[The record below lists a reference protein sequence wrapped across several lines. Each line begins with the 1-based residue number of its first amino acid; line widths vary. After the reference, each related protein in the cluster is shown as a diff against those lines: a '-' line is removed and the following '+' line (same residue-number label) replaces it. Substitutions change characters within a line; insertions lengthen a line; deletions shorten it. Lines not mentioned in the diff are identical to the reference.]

1 MLGASGKHKL
11 NENQKV
17 CRVLLTMSSS
27 SDESSSYEE
36 SDSSDVASDKVWTCD
51 DIYPAKANKAS
62 NSDDSSSS
70 EQSFEKP
77 QKSKG
82 KSASQAYSSSSDSD
96 DQSSDHCE
104 SESSEDNSAQR
115 RAQGRPKI
123 QRHSSGEIEVHLT
136 AQSKALANAKKEE
149 NERRKIIDLNKDGMK
164 KREAQAQEADN
175 ISVEF
180 ENLRKEYDS
189 SDESMESLK
198 KMVAKGHAKKS
209 AEGGIKSE
217 EKVKFEKRNMEREM
231 RLAKARERIEKKKDD
246 EAAKEAKER
255 LKDKDVSTS
264 KLDMSKAARV
274 ERAYSWYS
282 RMAMP
287 TREKMKE
294 RVEYM
299 PASSGVTPD
308 DVDLLPW
315 NARGTFVSVA
325 AMMRMNRTATSFV
338 KKSST
343 SAVSESETDSD

>member
-1 MLGASGKHKL
+1 
-11 NENQKV
+11 
-17 CRVLLTMSSS
+17 MSSS

-62 NSDDSSSS
+62 DSDEYSSSS
-70 EQSFEKP
+70 EQSIEKP
-77 QKSKG
+77 QKLKG
-82 KSASQAYSSSSDSD
+82 KTESQAYSSSSDSD
-96 DQSSDHCE
+96 EQSSEESE
-104 SESSEDNSAQR
+104 SESSDDNSDSIDVTPS
-115 RAQGRPKI
+115 RASERPKV

-136 AQSKALANAKKEE
+136 AQSKAIANAKKAES
-149 NERRKIIDLNKDGMK
+149 ERRRIIESNNEGMK
-164 KREAQAQEADN
+164 KREAQAREADKV
-175 ISVEF
+175 SAAF
-180 ENLRKEYDS
+180 ENLSKEYDS

-198 KMVAKGHAKKS
+198 RIVAHEHAKKS
-209 AEGGIKSE
+209 IESGAKIE
-217 EKVKFEKRNMEREM
+217 EKSKFEKRNLEREM

-255 LKDKDVSTS
+255 LKDKKDSTTS

-325 AMMRMNRTATSFV
+325 AMMRMNRTATSFAR
-338 KKSST
+338 KTTTSSI
-343 SAVSESETDSD
+343 SESETDSD

>member
-1 MLGASGKHKL
+1 
-11 NENQKV
+11 
-17 CRVLLTMSSS
+17 MSSS

-51 DIYPAKANKAS
+51 DIYPAKSNKAS
-62 NSDDSSSS
+62 DSDEYSSSS

-77 QKSKG
+77 QKLKG
-82 KSASQAYSSSSDSD
+82 KSDFKAQSSSSDSD
-96 DQSSDHCE
+96 DQSSDD
-104 SESSEDNSAQR
+104 SESSDENSDSVDETPSR
-115 RAQGRPKI
+115 TRERPKV

-136 AQSKALANAKKEE
+136 AQSKALANAKKAED
-149 NERRKIIDLNKDGMK
+149 ERRKIIESSKDGMK
-164 KREAQAQEADN
+164 KREAQAREADN
-175 ISVEF
+175 ISAAF
-180 ENLRKEYDS
+180 ENLSKEYDS

-198 KMVAKGHAKKS
+198 KLVAQEHAKKS
-209 AEGGIKSE
+209 SECGVKSE
-217 EKVKFEKRNMEREM
+217 EKAKFEKRNMEREM

-255 LKDKDVSTS
+255 LKDKESTS

-325 AMMRMNRTATSFV
+325 AMMRMNRTASSFAR
-338 KKSST
+338 KSTT
-343 SAVSESETDSD
+343 SAISESETDSD